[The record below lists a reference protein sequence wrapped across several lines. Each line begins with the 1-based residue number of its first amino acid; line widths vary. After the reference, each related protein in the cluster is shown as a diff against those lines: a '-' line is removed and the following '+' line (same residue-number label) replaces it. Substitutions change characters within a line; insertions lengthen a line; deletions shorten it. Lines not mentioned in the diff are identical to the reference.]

1 MYINTKLFHNV
12 DIIVPQKLI
21 YDREHKNILPI
32 YLTLYL
38 KANHIENESFWESL
52 TVKQLAV
59 LSGVYENTRFRG
71 THYKGLY
78 DAIEALEDMGYIKTI
93 GLDKEDHKA
102 PFSYCIKGINTD
114 KDKYF
119 LLPVDE
125 YFYVAD
131 VISKYDSSNVKKDTA
146 WRIYCCFRFYMNIWQ
161 RTYDKKYPAWVGRLD
176 SVSNWL
182 GMSQRTFSRFM
193 SDMQDND
200 LLFVTYGA
208 QMVGIDGF
216 GKRSDTN
223 VVFPFLAGN
232 VNLTHITMLI
242 EVRVRDK
249 KGLSGC
255 TWYKPGYRVLKK
267 DKPEELSTVTAD
279 ITIADI
285 DEATE
290 QNSQSIADDK
300 NDEDEDIF

>member
-1 MYINTKLFHNV
+1 M
-12 DIIVPQKLI
+12 
-21 YDREHKNILPI
+21 
-32 YLTLYL
+32 
-38 KANHIENESFWESL
+38 
-52 TVKQLAV
+52 
-59 LSGVYENTRFRG
+59 
-71 THYKGLY
+71 
-78 DAIEALEDMGYIKTI
+78 EDLGYIKTI

-176 SVSNWL
+176 SVLNWL

-216 GKRSDTN
+216 GKRSDTI

-267 DKPEELSTVTAD
+267 DKPEELSTATAD